1 MVYLVPQ
8 FFKDHGVANKLEK
21 TKLLVAVN
29 LVAGLSIFFFGYD
42 QGLMAGVNT
51 TRNYAQIMGFGYYDQ
66 SAGLVKVTRPLLQG
80 GIVAVYYLPGTL
92 VGALF
97 GGWLGDRYGRV
108 STIGFGCLW
117 SIIGAILQSSA
128 QNANWM
134 FCARVFNG
142 VGTGILNAITPVWAT
157 ETASHQ
163 SRGAFVS
170 IEFTL
175 NIFGVVVAYW
185 LEYGTSFYGDGTSG
199 FIWRFPVAFQIV
211 PLIGLFCAIWF
222 MPDPRSPRWL
232 VKEGRED
239 EARFVLNRLR
249 GQDSPAAEKEFQ
261 EVRALAAVEHKKA
274 HQTSYWSMATGI
286 GTGKLHTARRVQL
299 VVWLQILQEWI
310 GIAGITIY
318 GPEIF
323 TIAGISA
330 KDRQWVSG
338 VNNITYMLATLICVF
353 TLDRIGRRWT
363 LYWGAVGQGICCF
376 AAGGLSYAT
385 EHATGAHQKHVGGAA
400 VFFVF
405 LYTAVFGATWLT
417 VPWLYPAEI
426 FPLHIRAR
434 GNAWGVV
441 GWSIGNGWCVLLLPT
456 IFAHLEEKTLYIF
469 GGVNVLSIVVVWAL
483 YPETNQRTLEE
494 MDLVFSS
501 DSIWN
506 WEAEKHYASL
516 LEENPNLA
524 DAIRKNSVAGNVEG
538 LEEIEKGIERHNS

>member
-1 MVYLVPQ
+1 MDVVPK
-8 FFKDHGVANKLEK
+8 FCKDHGVAQRLEK
-21 TKLLVAVN
+21 RSLLIAVN
-29 LVAGLSIFFFGYD
+29 MVASLSIFFFGYD

-51 TRNYAQIMGFGYYDQ
+51 TRDYAKIMGFGYYDEA
-66 SAGLVKVTRPLLQG
+66 AGLVTVTRPLLQG

-92 VGALF
+92 VGAFF
-97 GGWLGDRYGRV
+97 GGWLGDRYGRIA
-108 STIGFGCLW
+108 TIGFGCLW
-117 SIIGAILQSSA
+117 TIIGAVLQCSA

-142 VGTGILNAITPVWAT
+142 IGTGILNAITPVWAT

-170 IEFTL
+170 MEFTL

-185 LEYGTSFYGDGTSG
+185 LEYGTSFYGDGTSS
-199 FIWRFPVAFQIV
+199 FIWRFPVAFQII
-211 PLIGLFCAIWF
+211 PLIVLFCVVWF
-222 MPDPRSPRWL
+222 MPESPRWL
-232 VKEGRED
+232 VKVGREKEGR
-239 EARFVLNRLR
+239 FILGRLR
-249 GQDSPAAEKEFQ
+249 GEDSPTLEKEYQ
-261 EVRALAAVEHKKA
+261 DVCAVAEYEKEKS
-274 HQTSYWSMATGI
+274 HQASYLSMLLGS
-286 GTGKLHTARRVQL
+286 GSGKLHTARRVQL

-323 TIAGISA
+323 TIAGISP
-330 KDRQWVSG
+330 KDRQWISG
-338 VNNITYMLATLICVF
+338 LNNITYMFATLICVF

-363 LYWGAVGQGICCF
+363 LYWGAVGQGISCF

-385 EHATGAHQKHVGGAA
+385 EHATGAHKTHVGGAA

-405 LYTAVFGATWLT
+405 LYTAIFGATWLT

-426 FPLHIRAR
+426 FPLQIRAR

-456 IFAHLEEKTLYIF
+456 IFAKLHERTLYIF
-469 GGVNVLSIVVVWAL
+469 GGVNVLSIIVVWAL

-494 MDLVFSS
+494 IDLVFSC

-506 WEAEKHYASL
+506 WEAEKNYARFM
-516 LEENPNLA
+516 EENPNLGEA
-524 DAIRKNSVAGNVEG
+524 MRRSSSVGGVIDMEKRKSVNDAEHV
-538 LEEIEKGIERHNS
+538 